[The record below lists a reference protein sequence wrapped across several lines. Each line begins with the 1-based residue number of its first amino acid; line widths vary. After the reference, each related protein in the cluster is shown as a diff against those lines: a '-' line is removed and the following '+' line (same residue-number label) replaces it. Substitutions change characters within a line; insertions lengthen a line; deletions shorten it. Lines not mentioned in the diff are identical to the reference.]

1 MLPRRHI
8 LDVYEIVKNEK
19 ELLSMST
26 VTLAID
32 AIKYMDKKPRKDHL
46 VEALELN
53 EFICFMFPLKRPR
66 NRSLLYHVVSDL
78 LGLLMYGIPKKS
90 RQAIENLMYKVP
102 KKTGHAIESLETIN
116 YSEKNMESYP
126 VIEVW
131 NSLKD
136 KVYSKKHGAMSIIE
150 GFAKK
155 IKVEMDIIERY
166 PFVEDIFYETKEV
179 FAKEWAPSFTKY
191 YDRHSKTIRNAY
203 DKWWSIW
210 HCKEGKETV
219 LSGMVERLCLQAER
233 EYGIFIDKNQMI
245 SSIQKDKD
253 GNRLENQQ
261 FSKWYQ
267 EGVNLLLKI

>member
-8 LDVYEIVKNEK
+8 LDVYEIVKDEK
-19 ELLSMST
+19 ELLSMCT
-26 VTLAID
+26 ITLAID
-32 AIKYMDKKPRKDHL
+32 AIKYMEKKPKKDHL

-53 EFICFMFPLKRPR
+53 EFICFMFPLKRPK

-90 RQAIENLMYKVP
+90 RQAIENLMYNTPRKSRQ
-102 KKTGHAIESLETIN
+102 AIENLETIN

-136 KVYSKKHGAMSIIE
+136 KVYSKKHGAISIVD
-150 GFAKK
+150 GFTKK

-166 PFVEDIFYETKEV
+166 PFIEDIFYESREFLV
-179 FAKEWAPSFTKY
+179 KEWMPSFTRY
-191 YDRHSKTIRNAY
+191 YDKHSKTISSAY
-203 DKWWSIW
+203 DKWWSLW
-210 HCKEGKETV
+210 FCKEDKEKV
-219 LSGMVERLCLQAER
+219 LTGMVEKLCLQAER
-233 EYGIFIDKNQMI
+233 EYEIIIDKKEII
-245 SSIQKDKD
+245 SSIQHDKE
-253 GNRLENQQ
+253 GNKRENQQ